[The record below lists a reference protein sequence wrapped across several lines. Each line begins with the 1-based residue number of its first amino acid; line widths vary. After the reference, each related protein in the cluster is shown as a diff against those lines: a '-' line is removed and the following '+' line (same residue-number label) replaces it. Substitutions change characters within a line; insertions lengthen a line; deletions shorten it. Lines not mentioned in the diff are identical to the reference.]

1 MVERWLAWSGMKAK
15 VPKCFSLALQGSTGR
30 TFDPQL
36 MLEGQTLPFMGNQT
50 IKFLGL
56 PIRIPHDPTMARVN
70 LKKSLDHM
78 LESVDQCP
86 VTRKQ
91 KLKLYKLGIC
101 PRLNWPLTIHEFPL
115 TWIE

>member
-1 MVERWLAWSGMKAK
+1 MVKDESQGTK
-15 VPKCFSLALQGSTGR
+15 VLFPCSTGC

-36 MLEGQTLPFMGNQT
+36 ILAGQTLPFMGNQT

-70 LKKSLDHM
+70 PKESLDCM
-78 LESVDQCP
+78 FKSVDQCP

-91 KLKLYKLGIC
+91 KFKLFKLGIC
-101 PRLNWPLTIHEFPL
+101 PQLNWPLTIHDFPL